1 MKFNVIIP
9 MGGESSRFNYNFK
22 PLLKLDDRTF
32 IEHVLEHFIYFDNI
46 IESYNFIVTK
56 EQNDKYG
63 LIDKFHHVLCETITK
78 KLTVHII
85 GEKTDGPFKTITEIT
100 NSNCFKNVFICD
112 CDHRI
117 NISPMIEVLQKST
130 ENIEFIIPTWCI
142 NEGEHNLWGKVLLK
156 SGKIVNFFE
165 KESVIIDGDEKIYG
179 MVGCYYLNST
189 DIFKDNSDA
198 KFLNIS
204 DFLKANHTKLNIK
217 LCKIED
223 ATFFGTP
230 QMVRDA
236 IETRRRYENI
246 VCDVDGILIKH
257 SPHSNAV
264 PEDNILIKNCA
275 DKLRSWKKE
284 NKKIILMTARSKS
297 TQNDFIKM
305 LKEKGIVWDE
315 LIMGV
320 NPGTRYVINDIKPTH
335 IFTKQAVAINC
346 VRDEGIDDIC
356 CNEHL
361 NNDLKIIKKF
371 KGGSFSTTYLIQKND
386 IFFVRK
392 HIIKTPKTMEH
403 YLRLKRQVEDLK
415 RFYYCSREIVPKIL
429 HEDDNAFDYY
439 YDMEYLENYKQ
450 LDAWTDRTLH
460 KKAIN
465 QIMKKLTDNIYCFK
479 KKMSEDEQM
488 VFMNDFFQEKIECKL
503 DKFAKDCDIMNHLIN
518 SNEVIINNKIYF
530 GLRTVLKKIGIMN
543 FKPTFIC
550 PIHGDLNFE
559 NILYN
564 ETLND
569 VKVIDMEGS
578 RYVDSPLFDLGKL
591 FQTLVARYESWSK
604 METVIFNKDIHNLA
618 CVDTFFDYDADTIS
632 FILDIFKDILEIPE
646 GMETAKTITNLGIFY
661 MATYFIRFVPFRLL
675 VSKDHGVFALIMA
688 VVWFN
693 HIRDE

>member
-1 MKFNVIIP
+1 

-32 IEHVLEHFIYFDNI
+32 IEHVLDHFIHFDDI
-46 IESYNFIVTK
+46 IESYNFIITK
-56 EQNDKYG
+56 EQNEKYG
-63 LIDKFHHVLCETITK
+63 LNDKFHKLFCQTITK
-78 KLTVHII
+78 KLKIYII
-85 GEKTDGPFKTITEIT
+85 EEKTDGPFKTITEIT
-100 NSNCFKNVFICD
+100 NANCFKNVFICD

-117 NISPMIEVLQKST
+117 NISPMIELLQSST

-142 NEGEHNLWGKVLLK
+142 NEDEHNLWGKVLLK

-165 KESVIIDGDEKIYG
+165 KESVITDDDENIYG
-179 MVGCYYLNST
+179 MIGCYYLNST
-189 DIFKDNSDA
+189 DIFKENSDA
-198 KFLNIS
+198 KYSNIS
-204 DFLKANHTKLNIK
+204 DFLKENHSKLNIK

-223 ATFFGTP
+223 ASFFGTP
-230 QMVRDA
+230 QMVRDT
-236 IETRRRYENI
+236 IENRRRYENI

-275 DKLRSWKKE
+275 DKLKSWKKE

-297 TQNDFIKM
+297 TQVDFIKM
-305 LKEKGIVWDE
+305 LKEKGIIWDE

-320 NPGTRYVINDIKPTH
+320 NPGTRYVINDIKPAH

-386 IFFVRK
+386 TFFVRK

-403 YLRLKRQVEDLK
+403 YLRLKRQVEDLR

-429 HEDDNAFDYY
+429 HENDNDFDYY
-439 YDMEYLENYKQ
+439 YDMEYLENYRQ
-450 LDAWTDRTLH
+450 LDSWTDEILH

-479 KKMSEDEQM
+479 KKMAENEQIA
-488 VFMNDFFQEKIECKL
+488 FMNDFFQEKIECKL
-503 DKFAKDCDIMNHLIN
+503 DKFAKDCNIMNHLIN
-518 SNEVIINNKIYF
+518 SNEVIINNKIYY
-530 GLRTVLKKIGIMN
+530 GLRTVLKKIGVMN

-564 ETLND
+564 ETLDD

-604 METVIFNKDIHNLA
+604 IETVIFNRDIHNLT
-618 CVDTFFDYDADTIS
+618 CVDTFFSYDNDRIS
-632 FILDIFKDILEIPE
+632 FILDIFKEILEIPE